1 MNHLVKNGRNAGR
14 TNKYFEI
21 QAKGLDTDY
30 LNVYEHFYLYN
41 KERTENIDL
50 VYDNKGNAG
59 DIFINKDDTTCDFIS
74 KDNLFPE
81 LQNIDKEA
89 TGENITE
96 FNGSVIADNI
106 ILKDGTNLKDY
117 IDQQIAQVYASV
129 GGTVN
134 TLTSGGNEEEIAPNP

>member
-1 MNHLVKNGRNAGR
+1 MNHFVKNGRNVGR
-14 TNKYFEI
+14 TNKYIEI

-30 LNVYEHFYLYN
+30 LNVFENCYIYN
-41 KERTENIDL
+41 KERNHSIDF
-50 VYDNKGNAG
+50 VYDNKGNDG
-59 DIFINKDDTTCDFIS
+59 DIFINKDGNTCDFIS

-96 FNGSVIADNI
+96 FNGSLIADNI

-117 IDQQIAQVYASV
+117 IDQQIALVYASV
-129 GGTVN
+129 GGTLN